1 MCPLGVRRLETLR
14 SKAAAPQDGETFGV
28 TQRNFCVVVVHGG
41 GQIVV
46 ESVTAK
52 HDADDIPHWVS
63 AVRLFPVFDGFDA
76 GKRAASLEARGL
88 DMARAGGTLTVED
101 DRRGYG
107 ENRLIT
113 VGYLDGTMV
122 VLVRTPRDEA
132 LRIISMRKVN
142 DRERKL
148 YTSRF

>member
-1 MCPLGVRRLETLR
+1 
-14 SKAAAPQDGETFGV
+14 
-28 TQRNFCVVVVHGG
+28 
-41 GQIVV
+41 
-46 ESVTAK
+46 
-52 HDADDIPHWVS
+52 
-63 AVRLFPVFDGFDA
+63 
-76 GKRAASLEARGL
+76 
-88 DMARAGGTLTVED
+88 MARAGGTLTVED